1 MTFNFKA
8 ADDSND
14 NNHIDDNDDNNDDN
28 IDDNTSVG
36 GFRTIMLK
44 VERARS
50 FKPEQSFC

>member
-14 NNHIDDNDDNNDDN
+14 NNNIDDNDDNNDDN

>member
-14 NNHIDDNDDNNDDN
+14 NNNIDDNDDNNDDN

-44 VERARS
+44 VERTRS